1 MEQISAIIIDDEPLA
16 REGLNVRMRSAE
28 DFVVIGQCA
37 NGKEAF
43 SRIMASPPDVIFV
56 DIEMPGLNGI
66 ELVEALHRQHIDLP
80 IVVFVTA
87 FKEFALDAFEQNAF
101 DYLLKPYSDE
111 RLQVCLDKLR
121 DTYRERH
128 ALDKQRRLDH
138 LLSYKTG
145 KSLDGFIQT
154 LEHSAQTSIADLQ
167 QSISIKSGS
176 EWLRLKLD
184 SINLIEAAGDY
195 LCIYTDDNNHIVR
208 KTLKQMEAELDANWF
223 IRVNRSVIVNRQK
236 IVKLTPNSNGE
247 YYAHLAEGQTI
258 KVSRRYKFKLDEL
271 GKEPLRKLL

>member
-16 REGLNVRMRSAE
+16 REGLNIRMRSAK

-56 DIEMPGLNGI
+56 DVEMPGLNGI
-66 ELVEALHRQHIDLP
+66 ELVEALHKQRIELP
-80 IVVFVTA
+80 IIVFVTA
-87 FKEFALDAFEQNAF
+87 FKEFALDAFEQHAF
-101 DYLLKPYSDE
+101 DYLLKPYSDD
-111 RLQVCLDKLR
+111 RLQSCLEKLR
-121 DTYRERH
+121 DAYQEKH
-128 ALDKQRRLDH
+128 ALNKQRRLDH

-167 QSISIKSGS
+167 QTMSIKSGS

-184 SINLIEAAGDY
+184 TINLVEAAGDY
-195 LCIYTDDNNHIVR
+195 LCIYTDESNHIVR
-208 KTLKQMEAELDANWF
+208 KTLKQLETELDANWF
-223 IRVNRSVIVNRQK
+223 VRVNRSVIVNRQK

-247 YYAHLAEGQTI
+247 YYAHMAEGQTI
-258 KVSRRYKFKLDEL
+258 KVSRRYKYKLDEL
-271 GKEPLRKLL
+271 DRKLVR